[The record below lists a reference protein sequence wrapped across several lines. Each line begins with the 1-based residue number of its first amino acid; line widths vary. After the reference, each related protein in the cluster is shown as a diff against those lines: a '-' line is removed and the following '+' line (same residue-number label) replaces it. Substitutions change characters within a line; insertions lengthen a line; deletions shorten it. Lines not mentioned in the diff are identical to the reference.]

1 MIKLKGSL
9 QWKKCSNRENDNNL
23 FFLTLATTLNLEVEQ
38 MFVKIVFSSGEL
50 ERTIYMK
57 WLEGFIQKEIK
68 DYVCLFMKS
77 FYGLK
82 QTLKNLKI

>member
-1 MIKLKGSL
+1 MVKMITI
-9 QWKKCSNRENDNNL
+9 L
-23 FFLTLATTLNLEVEQ
+23 FFLTLATTLNLENQQ

-57 WLEGFIQKEIK
+57 WLEGFFKKEIK

-77 FYGLK
+77 FYDWNK
-82 QTLKNLKI
+82 H